1 MIKLKINKEFRDLIP
16 TLSDDEFKDLEASV
30 LEEGIRDPIRI
41 WNDII
46 VDGHHRYKLAG
57 KHDLDFQ
64 TEEME
69 FENEIEAKIWILANQ
84 LSRRNITLFVR
95 AELEIEMEE
104 FYREKARLINTAVQP
119 TVAGVEHNLPELKT
133 DTRKEIAKAAGVSH
147 GYIFNVKQI
156 KDRNPDEKTLADLR
170 SGKIT
175 PGKVWKEMRRE
186 EAIVERDKEFTKAA
200 SLYKPSDDI
209 QIINADFYRWCNE
222 NLDNAS
228 VDLILTD
235 PPYPKEFL
243 YLWEQL
249 AEVAARVLKPN
260 GYLVTYSGQLH
271 LDYVMRT
278 LGNSLFY
285 CWMIAL
291 KHTGA
296 TQVVHPRR
304 VVCAWKPVLVYKK
317 GVPAWESVLIYKNGE
332 PGKFDIDVEAPVD
345 FIGDDYRE
353 KGFHE
358 WGQGKTAVS
367 YLMRKFSKPGELVL
381 DPFVGGGT
389 CLVVAQALKRRC
401 IGIEIDEQYIDGIK
415 ADLGKP
421 VQEALF

>member
-1 MIKLKINKEFRDLIP
+1 MKLEIKEEFRDLIHE
-16 TLSDDEFKDLEASV
+16 LSGDEFKDLERSV
-30 LEEGIRDPIRI
+30 LDEGIRDPICV
-41 WNDII
+41 WNGII
-46 VDGHHRYKLAG
+46 VDGHHRYKLSE
-57 KHDLDFQ
+57 KHNLEFEI
-64 TEEME
+64 EEME
-69 FENEIEAKIWILANQ
+69 FESEVDAKIWILTNQ
-84 LSRRNITLFVR
+84 LARRNISFFVR
-95 AELEIEMEE
+95 AELGWEREE
-104 FYREKARLINTAVQP
+104 YYRLKARLINESMNP
-119 TVAGVEHNLPELKT
+119 KLFGLRHELPKVKT
-133 DTRKEIAKAAGVSH
+133 DTRKEIAKDVGVSH
-147 GYIFNVKQI
+147 GYMFNVKQI
-156 KDRNPDEKTLADLR
+156 LDRNPDEKILTDLR
-170 SGKIT
+170 SGKVT

-186 EAIVERDKEFTKAA
+186 EAIIERDKEFSEAAKA
-200 SLYKPSDDI
+200 YKPSDNI
-209 QIINADFYRWCNE
+209 QIINADFYQWCNE
-222 NLDNAS
+222 NLENSS

-249 AEVAARVLKPN
+249 AEIAARTLKPN

-271 LDYVMRT
+271 LDHVMRT
-278 LGNSLFY
+278 LGQRLYY

-304 VVCAWKPVLVYKK
+304 VVCAWKPILVYKK

-332 PGKFDIDVEAPVD
+332 PGKFDIDVEATVD

-367 YLMRKFSKPGELVL
+367 YLMRKFSKPNDLVL

-389 CLVVAQALKRRC
+389 TLVVAQTLKRRC
-401 IGIEIDEQYIDGIK
+401 IGIEIDEQYIDRIK